1 MLTVF
6 AEFFYLN
13 SACQGL
19 SKYKR
24 KYLAQT
30 GHVNLISGQSE
41 KSDKRPISVGVSSP
55 NITQVVGLTLFP
67 AHSGLE
73 SRAHTKS
80 RIPFLFP
87 LRKAEH

>member
-1 MLTVF
+1 MLTVL

-55 NITQVVGLTLFP
+55 IDLFYVVSKP
-67 AHSGLE
+67 H
-73 SRAHTKS
+73 
-80 RIPFLFP
+80 
-87 LRKAEH
+87 RKA